1 MWQYNNTNELYHYGV
16 LGMRWGHR
24 KARPVNTNNDSFLKR
39 RAKRIVDRRNRKDKT
54 WKDVGRI
61 FGGAGVVYSVAA
73 NTIRANSQYRAKRFL
88 AYAANAAANVYIANA
103 NSSYRMKRGV
113 DFVRKVAI
121 AGLSVSALKGL
132 YESGRNVANTIS
144 GAGETQGKRVINRA
158 KNRMNRA
165 KTTQEKAK
173 AEKAY
178 KRAVA
183 LYGKNKR

>member
-24 KARPVNTNNDSFLKR
+24 KARPVNSFLKR
-39 RAKRIVDRRNRKDKT
+39 RAKRMAYRRNRKDES
-54 WKDVGRI
+54 WKNVGRSL
-61 FGGAGVVYSVAA
+61 GGVGVVYSVAS
-73 NTIRANSQYRAKRFL
+73 NTIRANSQYR
-88 AYAANAAANVYIANA
+88 ANAAANVYIANA

-113 DFVRKVAI
+113 DFARKAAI
-121 AGLSVSALKGL
+121 AGLSVSALKGF
-132 YESGRNVANTIS
+132 YQAGRNVANTIR

-158 KNRMNRA
+158 KYRMNRA

-183 LYGKNKR
+183 LYGKK

>member
-16 LGMRWGHR
+16 LGMRWGRR
-24 KARPVNTNNDSFLKR
+24 KARPVNTNKR
-39 RAKRIVDRRNRKDKT
+39 MVDRRNKKYES
-54 WKDVGRI
+54 WKNVGKA

-73 NTIRANSQYRAKRFL
+73 NTIRANSQYRTKRFL
-88 AYAANAAANVYIANA
+88 AYVANAAANAYIANA

-113 DFVRKVAI
+113 DFARKAAI
-121 AGLSVSALKGL
+121 AGLSVSALKGF
-132 YESGRNVANTIS
+132 YTAGRNVASTIS